1 MSFPVLYSF
10 RRCPYAMRTRLAF
23 WSAGITCEL
32 REVVLR
38 DKPISMIN
46 YSPKASVPVL
56 VLAQGTVIDE
66 SLDAMIWALNQ
77 RDPDNWLSPSFASI
91 AQMRA
96 LIEINDG
103 EFKEHLD
110 RYKYAN
116 RYVDVDPG
124 HHRQEAERF
133 IAELNARLTAHEF
146 LFGNRPCL
154 ADFAIMPFIRQFANT
169 DRAWFDATQ
178 YTGLQTW
185 LAGLLASQLFASVMM
200 KYPQWHEGD
209 QPTIVP

>member
-1 MSFPVLYSF
+1 MSLPVLYSF
-10 RRCPYAMRTRLAF
+10 RRCPYAMRTRLAL

-32 REVVLR
+32 REVMLR
-38 DKPISMIN
+38 DKPISMLN

-56 VLAQGTVIDE
+56 VLGPGAVIDE
-66 SLDAMIWALNQ
+66 SLDAMIWALTQN
-77 RDPDNWLSPSFASI
+77 DPDSWLSPSSARV
-91 AQMRA
+91 AQMHA
-96 LIEINDG
+96 LIAINDG

-116 RYVDVDPG
+116 RYVDVDPL
-124 HHRQEAERF
+124 HHRQESERF
-133 IAELNARLTAHEF
+133 IADLNNRLAEHEF

-169 DRAWFDATQ
+169 DRAWFDSTD
-178 YTGLQTW
+178 YTRLQTW
-185 LAGLLASQLFASVMM
+185 LTGLLASQLFASVMM
-200 KYPQWHEGD
+200 KYPKWREGD